1 VLPYSYRLPGEF
13 LPGLQRALERHLG
26 TPVAL
31 SLAEPVTQGDEA
43 RLAAPPADAGAVAL
57 LTLAATPER
66 ETHGLFVQTLAAQA
80 GGPRR
85 VTVLVDESSFRL
97 RFGSA
102 RLAER
107 REAWQRML
115 GDLGH
120 APVFADLS
128 A

>member
-1 VLPYSYRLPGEF
+1 

-43 RLAAPPADAGAVAL
+43 QLAAPPANAGAVAL
-57 LTLAATPER
+57 LALAATPER

-80 GGPRR
+80 GGPGR